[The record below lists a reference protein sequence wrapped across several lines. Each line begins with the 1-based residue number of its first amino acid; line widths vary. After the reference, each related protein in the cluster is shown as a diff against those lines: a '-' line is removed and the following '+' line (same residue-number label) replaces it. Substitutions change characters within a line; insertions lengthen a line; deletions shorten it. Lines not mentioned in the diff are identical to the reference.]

1 MWKGVLKLKKLTTIS
16 VDARAKKRFDK
27 VSQRLESKNASET
40 LIKLI
45 DYFEK
50 ADDKLFIELHDFF
63 YKTMQQKYED
73 S

>member
-1 MWKGVLKLKKLTTIS
+1 MKKLTTIT
-16 VDARAKKRFDK
+16 VDTRAKKRFDR
-27 VSQRLESKNASET
+27 VSHRLGTKNATET
-40 LIKLI
+40 LTKLI

-63 YKTMQQKYED
+63 YETMQKKYED

>member
-1 MWKGVLKLKKLTTIS
+1 M
-16 VDARAKKRFDK
+16 
-27 VSQRLESKNASET
+27 ESKNASET